1 MNPNLPKLPPT
12 SRVTPAAKRP
22 KGGAAVAKVIIT
34 ASALVSTMGG
44 WALISATAPEMQQTA
59 SVAEQISAV
68 AQVAQ
73 AQPTAVPTATAT
85 PAATS
90 ATKSAVTTVTTS
102 TSATT
107 QVVART
113 RASR

>member
-68 AQVAQ
+68 AQ

>member
-68 AQVAQ
+68 AQ
-73 AQPTAVPTATAT
+73 AQPTAVPTATST

>member
-1 MNPNLPKLPPT
+1 MGPNLPKLPPT

-34 ASALVSTMGG
+34 ASALVSTIGG

-59 SVAEQISAV
+59 SAAEQISA
-68 AQVAQ
+68 VAQ

>member
-1 MNPNLPKLPPT
+1 MGPNLPKLPPT

-68 AQVAQ
+68 AQ